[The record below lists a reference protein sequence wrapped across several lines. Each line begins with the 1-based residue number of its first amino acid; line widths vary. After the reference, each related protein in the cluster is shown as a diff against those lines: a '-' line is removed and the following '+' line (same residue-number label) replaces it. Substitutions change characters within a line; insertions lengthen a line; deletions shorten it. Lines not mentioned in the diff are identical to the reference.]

1 MFKVYSIYGNNDK
14 FFTETFFI
22 KINKAITW
30 IKADLKING
39 RPYFSDEKVISFLE
53 QSAFATKFK
62 KMKEGASLDIQYG
75 SCSNHYRLVKMTA
88 QEIALLQQITQKTI
102 ELEKIKEKIEKTIP
116 EEINQTVKTV
126 IKELKKLKSQTA

>member
-1 MFKVYSIYGNNDK
+1 MFKVYAIYGNNDK
-14 FFTETFFI
+14 FFTETFFV
-22 KINKAITW
+22 KIGRVITW

-39 RPYFSDEKVISFLE
+39 RPYFSDEKITSFLE
-53 QSAFATKFK
+53 QSALATKFK
-62 KMKEGASLDIQYG
+62 KMKEGDSLDIQYG
-75 SCSNHYRLVKMTA
+75 SCSNHYRVVKMTI
-88 QEIALLQQITQKTI
+88 QEVALLQEITQKTI